1 MFPKDLPCKR
11 LDVPYGYEV
20 IQYWIFY
27 QYKMVK
33 IYKPKMFLLNCLPG
47 PGRPGGRGGRRRG
60 RVLPLLLP
68 LVALLLLGAVGEI
81 HNWTIT

>member
-1 MFPKDLPCKR
+1 MC
-11 LDVPYGYEV
+11 
-20 IQYWIFY
+20 
-27 QYKMVK
+27 
-33 IYKPKMFLLNCLPG
+33 LLNCLPG

-68 LVALLLLGAVGEI
+68 LVALLLLFLGAVGEI